1 MGSLSLLA
9 PLTLVGIITL
19 PLVWWILKISPPS
32 PKRRMFPPL
41 AILQGVE
48 TDEETPNATPI
59 WVLLYRLLMVAVAVF
74 ALSMPLLQS
83 EDPSGDLP
91 LTLILDDSAAS
102 APIWDD
108 LTDDARRRV
117 RDAQRNNQDVVLIL
131 GPEPDPMPIPAAEAL
146 LRLRSASPQSKVKP
160 VVIPDLPGG
169 RQTVFLSSGTSFGD
183 DGVRAALRD
192 QNAIVILP
200 TLSDTIIVPGD
211 VRETA
216 DGFETD
222 WFSAQ
227 TPRSVNVEAV
237 SARGDVLAVEPLL
250 FAPGT
255 SLATTKVSLPPQ
267 LRSQVARLR
276 IAGMR
281 AGAAT
286 KLLDDA
292 FGRPLVGVLSPP
304 SGSSSPLLSEDFY
317 AEQALTPFA
326 DLFIGNVET
335 VLSLNPTVL
344 VMPDSMSSDAPEIVD
359 YVENGGVLI
368 RFAGPQLARNSDSLV
383 PVALR
388 RGGRS
393 IGGALAWETPQTLA
407 PFASESPFAGLSI
420 SQDVTVSRQ
429 VMARPGAET
438 DARTW
443 ARLEDGSPIVTSSV
457 RGDGRIVL
465 FHVTA
470 GPEWSNLA
478 ISGLYV
484 DMLKRILPL
493 AKSRPVTSGT
503 QSGAW
508 TLDRI
513 LGPFG
518 ELRPPPPRPIT
529 VSDAYWSVNVDTLP
543 PGYYRSGTRQ
553 QAVQAVAKPDAITAF
568 QTQGLAVE
576 RMDGREPKSLAGI
589 LLGIALAMLAADM
602 LLSASLSGRLRRFG
616 AATVSLLIIGVTAL
630 PPPAQAQDLAQM
642 DRVQEAALGLHL
654 AYIQT
659 GDSRIDSLSET
670 ALESLKE
677 QLTRRTTI
685 EPVGVHAIRPDS
697 PGLEMYP
704 FLYWPVRNDT
714 PALTETERVS
724 LNAYIAAGGTL
735 MLDTADEAE
744 RSFRAGNAHPGLTR
758 VTEGLSIGRL
768 APVPDDHVLRKS
780 FYLTGVFPGRWAN
793 GPVYVEAAGATKGG
807 RDGVS
812 SVIIGSNDWA
822 AAWAV
827 DSDVGPLVALAN
839 EIPRQREMAVRFG
852 VNVAMYAL
860 SGNYKADQVHAAELI
875 RRMGSPDSGDGSGTD
890 SIQDLLDQ
898 SRERP

>member
-9 PLTLVGIITL
+9 PLTLLGLLTL

-32 PKRRMFPPL
+32 PKRRLFPPL

-59 WVLLYRLLMVAVAVF
+59 WVLLYRLLMVAIAVL
-74 ALSMPLLQS
+74 ALSLPLLQS
-83 EDPSGDLP
+83 NDPAADLP
-91 LTLILDDSAAS
+91 LTLVIDDSAAS
-102 APIWDD
+102 APVWDD
-108 LTDDARRRV
+108 LTDDARRRI
-117 RDAQRNNQDVVLIL
+117 REAQSANQDVVLIL
-131 GPEPDPMPIPAAEAL
+131 GEDPSANAVPAAEAL
-146 LRLRSASPQSKVKP
+146 LQIRSAAPRGTARP
-160 VVIPDLPGG
+160 VDVPGLPTG
-169 RQTVFLSSGTSFGD
+169 RRTVYLSAGVAFNDD
-183 DGVRAALRD
+183 DGLRASLRER
-192 QNAIVILP
+192 NAAVILP
-200 TLSDTIIVPGD
+200 AASDTVIVPGD

-216 DGFETD
+216 GGFEAD
-222 WFSAQ
+222 WFSAH
-227 TPRSVNVEAV
+227 TPRSATVEAV
-237 SARGDVLAVEPLL
+237 STRGDVLAAEPLT
-250 FAPGT
+250 FAPGS
-255 SLATTKVSLPPQ
+255 SLSTVSISLPPQ
-267 LRSQVARLR
+267 LRSQVTRLR

-317 AEQALTPFA
+317 AEQALSPFA
-326 DLFIGNVET
+326 DLFIGNVES
-335 VLSLNPTVL
+335 VLSLNPTLL
-344 VMPDSMSSDAPEIVD
+344 VMPDSMRSDAQEIVD
-359 YVENGGVLI
+359 YVESGGVLI
-368 RFAGPQLARNSDSLV
+368 RFAGPQLARESDNLV
-383 PVALR
+383 PVPLR

-407 PFASESPFAGLSI
+407 PFASESPFAGLAI
-420 SQDVTVSRQ
+420 RNDITVSRQ

-457 RGDGRIVL
+457 RGEGRIVL

-493 AKSRPVTSGT
+493 AKSRAVTSGP

-508 TLDRI
+508 TLDRT
-513 LGPFG
+513 LGAFG
-518 ELRPPPPRPIT
+518 ELRPPPPRPVT
-529 VSDAYWSVNVDTLP
+529 VPDADWTLNVDQLP

-553 QAVQAVAKPDAITAF
+553 RAVQAVSNPPAITPF
-568 QTQGLAVE
+568 NTQGLTVE

-589 LLGIALAMLAADM
+589 LLGIALIMLALDM
-602 LLSASLSGRLRRFG
+602 VLSASLSGRLRSFG
-616 AATVSLLIIGVTAL
+616 AATASLMLVAILTL
-630 PPPAQAQDLAQM
+630 PQSTHAQDTAQM
-642 DRVQEAALGLHL
+642 ERVQDAALGLHL
-654 AYIQT
+654 AYIKT
-659 GDSRIDSLSET
+659 GDGSLDDLSET
-670 ALESLKE
+670 ALESLKT

-685 EPVGVHAIRPDS
+685 EPVGVHAVRPDS
-697 PGLEMYP
+697 AGLEMYP
-704 FLYWPVRNDT
+704 FLYWSVRNDT
-714 PALTETERVS
+714 PSLTEAERLS
-724 LNAYIAAGGTL
+724 LNTYIAAGGTL

-744 RSFRAGNAHPGLTR
+744 RSFRAGGAHPGLTR
-758 VTEGLSIGRL
+758 ITEGLSIGRL
-768 APVPDDHVLRKS
+768 APVPSDHVLNKS
-780 FYLTGVFPGRWAN
+780 FYLTQVYPGRWAN
-793 GPVYVEAAGATKGG
+793 GPVYVEAEGATKGG

-822 AAWAV
+822 SAWAI
-827 DSDVGPLVALAN
+827 DPETGPLVALAN
-839 EIPRQREMAVRFG
+839 EIPRQREMAMRFG

-875 RRMGSPDSGDGSGTD
+875 RRMGLS
-890 SIQDLLDQ
+890 
-898 SRERP
+898 